1 MQFEYIKDLEY
12 VKTLLDAN
20 DETLA
25 NFLGA
30 SRLTLNRWR
39 NGISEPSILN
49 LENFYNVIY
58 KNGIRLNRLKE
69 ELYQSDKREHH
80 VILFHGAKKELI
92 GDPSISFNDE
102 KKDFG
107 SGFYMGGSPFQSE
120 SFVASC
126 HNPSIYV
133 GDFNTNGI
141 KSKRFRFLENG

>member
-25 NFLGA
+25 NLLGA

-69 ELYQSDKREHH
+69 KKSFINPIKES
-80 VILFHGAKKELI
+80 ITLFFFMAQKK
-92 GDPSISFNDE
+92 N
-102 KKDFG
+102 
-107 SGFYMGGSPFQSE
+107 
-120 SFVASC
+120 
-126 HNPSIYV
+126 
-133 GDFNTNGI
+133 
-141 KSKRFRFLENG
+141 